1 MIEAGQ
7 LFERGTTQL
16 FQMEAGQLLKMGAA
30 QLFDMCVQLLEVGA
44 V

>member
-7 LFERGTTQL
+7 LFESGTTQL

-30 QLFDMCVQLLEVGA
+30 QLFDM
-44 V
+44 